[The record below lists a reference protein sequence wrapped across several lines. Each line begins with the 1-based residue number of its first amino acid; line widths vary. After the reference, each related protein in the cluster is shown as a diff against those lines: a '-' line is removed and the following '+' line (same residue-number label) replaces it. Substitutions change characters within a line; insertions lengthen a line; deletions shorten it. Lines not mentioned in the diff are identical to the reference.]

1 MNLFLLDVKKSRFIP
16 VEGGNN
22 RCFALIHCSISQPGH
37 VVLIVR
43 ARANWIKT
51 YEQLSNV
58 QDGIQ
63 QTQSSIN
70 QRLDEV
76 ARVESDNFTA
86 QTSTLNGI
94 RMLAENIPENQT
106 TIMNKLDQ
114 LASTLTSIR
123 IGEGHRRSITT
134 LQASSF
140 DTFTRMLRAE
150 LKRIVQP
157 TVEEFLDSYKSN
169 HDVQLEGIRRNLDQ
183 IILDLGHSSQDAD
196 VPNHTRDFEDS
207 VMSAEESDTQD
218 DDGASR
224 ESTTED
230 TNLVYNRVDVGTLS
244 DSGAVGVGSQSW
256 TRSWIFNWRI
266 GVLIVTISASSSRS
280 QHRRRDC
287 QAFKIQKPS
296 STRYTYRVSLD
307 FQPARSL
314 CFRRGISMVC
324 ESQQDQRGYY
334 QICPM
339 LSTFATVPFE
349 SEVFVRVCE
358 RNIQGLQIL
367 FGAGLAAPTDRDP
380 DSWSLLH
387 VSAFR
392 M

>member
-1 MNLFLLDVKKSRFIP
+1 MNLFLLDVP
-16 VEGGNN
+16 VEGGKN
-22 RCFALIHCSISQPGH
+22 RCFALMHCSISQPGY
-37 VVLIVR
+37 VVLIFR
-43 ARANWIKT
+43 ARVNGIKI
-51 YEQLSNV
+51 YEQLSKV

-63 QTQSSIN
+63 QTESSIN

-76 ARVESDNFTA
+76 SRVESDNFTA

-94 RMLAENIPENQT
+94 RMLAENIPKNHT
-106 TIMNKLDQ
+106 TTMNKLDQ
-114 LASTLTSIR
+114 LASTLASIR
-123 IGEGHRRSITT
+123 IGEGHQRSITT

-140 DTFTRMLRAE
+140 DTLTRMLRAE

-169 HDVQLEGIRRNLDQ
+169 HDVQLVGIRRNLDQ

-196 VPNHTRDFEDS
+196 VPNHTRGFEDS

-230 TNLVYNRVDVGTLS
+230 TNLVYNGVDVGTLS

-256 TRSWIFNWRI
+256 TRSWTFNWRI

-287 QAFKIQKPS
+287 QAFNIHKPS

-307 FQPARSL
+307 FRPAPSL
-314 CFRRGISMVC
+314 WVRRGISMVC

-339 LSTFATVPFE
+339 LSTFAVVPLD
-349 SEVFVRVCE
+349 SEVFVCVCE
-358 RNIQGLQIL
+358 RDIQGLQVL
-367 FGAGLAAPTDRDP
+367 FGAGLAAPTDRHP

>member
-1 MNLFLLDVKKSRFIP
+1 MPI
-16 VEGGNN
+16 EGGNN
-22 RCFALIHCSISQPGH
+22 RCFALIHFSISQPGH
-37 VVLIVR
+37 VVLIFR
-43 ARANWIKT
+43 ARANGIKT
-51 YEQLSNV
+51 YEKLSNV
-58 QDGIQ
+58 QNGIQ

-94 RMLAENIPENQT
+94 RTLAENIPKNHT
-106 TIMNKLDQ
+106 TTMNKLDQ
-114 LASTLTSIR
+114 LASSLASIR
-123 IGEGHRRSITT
+123 IGEGHRKSITT

-140 DTFTRMLRAE
+140 DIFTRMLRVE

-157 TVEEFLDSYKSN
+157 TIEEYLDSYKSN

-183 IILDLGHSSQDAD
+183 IILDLGHSSQGAD
-196 VPNHTRDFEDS
+196 VPNHTRGFEDS

-218 DDGASR
+218 NDGLHR
-224 ESTTED
+224 ESTTEG
-230 TNLVYNRVDVGTLS
+230 TNHIYNGVGLGTLS
-244 DSGAVGVGSQSW
+244 DSSAVGVWSQSW
-256 TRSWIFNWRI
+256 TRSWVYHWRI
-266 GVLIVTISASSSRS
+266 GVLIVTISASLFRS

-287 QAFKIQKPS
+287 QAFKIRKPS

-307 FQPARSL
+307 FQPAPSL
-314 CFRRGISMVC
+314 WFRRGISMVC
-324 ESQQDQRGYY
+324 ESQQDQRGCY

-339 LSTFATVPFE
+339 LSTFAVVPSH
-349 SEVFVRVCE
+349 SEVFVCVRK
-358 RNIQGLQIL
+358 RDIQGLQIL
-367 FGAGLAAPTDRDP
+367 FGAGLAAPTDRSP
-380 DSWSLLH
+380 ESWSLLH